1 MVRLEGEE
9 RREIFVEHNSGAN
22 SASLIPKRL
31 MSDRPFIVSGRSK
44 SGLPVAASPC
54 RNIKSLGTT
63 KYFNKECLTLRPQI
77 TYKLSSFPTTSNR
90 QDYLK
95 AILSIELKGGKA
107 STSAIAARLNTQP
120 ASVTGMLKVLSDNDL
135 VSYVPYQGAVL
146 TKEGKSQAIN
156 LIRKHRLWETFMVDK
171 LGFGW
176 EEVHEVAEQLE
187 HIDSEKL
194 IDKLDV
200 FLGSPRFDP
209 HGDPIPD
216 TEGNISD
223 RRSLVEVNTIKVGEK
238 ASVRGVLG
246 SSDSF
251 LKHLDDLG
259 IKLGLEFSVVKIFE
273 YDGSYQVKVKGK
285 EKVWSRKLVEQ
296 LLAEKK

>member
-1 MVRLEGEE
+1 MTLFDASSGS
-9 RREIFVEHNSGAN
+9 NSTSCKLN
-22 SASLIPKRL
+22 RL
-31 MSDRPFIVSGRSK
+31 MSTRPFFVSGRSK
-44 SGLPVAASPC
+44 SGLPGEDSPW
-54 RNIKSLGTT
+54 RKIKSLGTT
-63 KYFNKECLTLRPQI
+63 KYFNKEGLTLRSQI
-77 TYKLSSFPTTSNR
+77 TYKLSSLPTTSNR

-120 ASVTGMLKVLSDNDL
+120 ASVTGMLKVLSDHNL

-146 TKEGKSQAIN
+146 TSVGKVQAVN
-156 LIRKHRLWETFMVDK
+156 LIRKHRLWETFMVEK

-176 EEVHEVAEQLE
+176 EEVHDVAEQLE
-187 HIDSEKL
+187 HIDSPKLIEKL
-194 IDKLDV
+194 DS
-200 FLGSPRFDP
+200 FLGRPRFDP

-216 TEGNISD
+216 GDGNISD
-223 RRSLVEVNTIKVGEK
+223 RRSLVEVSSLKVGEK

-273 YDGSYQVKVKGK
+273 YDGSFQVKVKK
-285 EKVWSRKLVEQ
+285 DEKVWSRKLVEQ
-296 LLAEKK
+296 LLVEKK